1 MVTWLYRG
9 TALVLGIVL
18 LNSSVA
24 QAGDE
29 VLVPLS
35 ERFAPQANT
44 QEVPSFERHVSP
56 LLGRLGC
63 NGRAC
68 HGSFQG
74 RGGFQLS
81 LFGYDFATDH
91 KALTEGEK
99 PRVNLAN
106 PTESMILNKPTNADL
121 HEGGERYKK
130 DGWEYQV
137 LSRWIVAGAK
147 DDSAGHPKLARLEVI
162 PAEITFTQDD
172 QHTSLRAIAHW
183 ADGLKEDVTPLCRF
197 KSNDTEVADVNEAGQ
212 VKSLGQGDTHIIVF
226 YDNGIAPVPVLRPVS
241 AETMAA
247 YPTVPTPTKI
257 DELVVAKLRRLG
269 IVPAETSSD
278 AEYLRRV
285 SLDMTGTLPAAHEV
299 EAFLADATPD
309 KRARKVD
316 ELLERPGYAAW
327 WATRLCDI
335 TGNNPKNGANNAF
348 RDTESRQWYDWIH
361 ARLEKNVPYDEMI
374 AGIVEATGRTDSQ
387 SLEDYC
393 REMTSYVV
401 PEGKANFAERESM
414 PHYWSQR
421 TKRKPEEKA
430 LSFAHAFLGVRIEC
444 AQCHKHPFDQWTKK
458 DFEEFTSFFV
468 GIQYGT
474 PNGDKQAYKAIQE
487 ANGMAGKKGNE
498 LNKMLPQLAKEGK
511 MIPFQEVFV
520 SLKVPNNNKKNKKNQ
535 KKADEPTFDTSKAR
549 VLGGELISFQ
559 QGEDPRKALMD
570 WMRQQ
575 ENPYFAKAIVNR
587 VWAAYFNV
595 GIIEPA
601 DDLSLANPPS
611 NAPLLD
617 WLTREFVAH
626 KYDLKWLH
634 KTIAT
639 SNTYQ
644 ASWRTNATNELD
656 TRNFSHA
663 VMRRMPAEVAV
674 DAMQLATAADS
685 EIANFQTGVAT
696 RAIGP
701 GVGYGKGN
709 GGRGQ
714 VNYALATFGKPARET
729 NCDCER
735 SLAPSLLQTLY
746 LRNDR
751 EMLAMIDRRGGWLE
765 SVARECK
772 LAFTGVSAPVQPGKK
787 GKQAK
792 ATPKLT
798 DVQKSQIAKAL
809 LDKQTQITQRLKNM
823 NQQLGKAKKQKD
835 QDRVKKIEERQ
846 KKVQANL
853 AKIEAQI
860 AQQLQQ
866 QGAKTIAEGTPPE
879 PEADNEVA
887 SNPQPMVEAAAP
899 VVQKPTLLDANLQA
913 ELIKQVYLRSLSRLP
928 SETEQ
933 ARATAHLRDA
943 KDPMS
948 GLRDVFWAVLNTKEF
963 IVNH

>member
-1 MVTWLYRG
+1 MYTWLCRG
-9 TALVLGIVL
+9 TTLVLGIVL
-18 LNSSVA
+18 LQSSVA

-29 VLVPLS
+29 VLLPLS
-35 ERFAPQANT
+35 ERFGPQAT
-44 QEVPSFERHVSP
+44 TEEVPSFERHVSP

-81 LFGYDFATDH
+81 LFGYDFAADH
-91 KALTEGEK
+91 KALTASEK
-99 PRVNLAN
+99 PRVNLAS
-106 PTESMILNKPTNADL
+106 PAESMILNKPTNADV

-137 LSRWIVAGAK
+137 LLRWIVAGSK
-147 DDSAGHPKLARLEVI
+147 DDSADHAKLTRLEVI
-162 PAEITFTQDD
+162 PAEITFTQDE
-172 QHTSLRAIAHW
+172 QQTGLRAIAHW
-183 ADGLKEDVTPLCRF
+183 ADGVKEDVTPLCRF
-197 KSNDTEVADVNEAGQ
+197 KSNDTEVADVSEAGQ

-226 YDNGIAPVPVLRPVS
+226 YDNGITPVPVLRPVS
-241 AETMAA
+241 AEAVAA
-247 YPTVPTPTKI
+247 YPAISTPTKI

-278 AEYLRRV
+278 AEFLRRV
-285 SLDMTGTLPAAHEV
+285 SLDVTGTLPAPQEV

-335 TGNNPKNGANNAF
+335 TGNNPKNAGNNAF
-348 RDTESRQWYDWIH
+348 RDMESRQWYDWIH
-361 ARLEKNVPYDEMI
+361 ARIEKNVPYDELI
-374 AGIVEATGRTDSQ
+374 AGIVEATGRKEAQ

-401 PEGKANFAERESM
+401 PEGEANFADRESM

-444 AQCHKHPFDQWTKK
+444 AQCHKHPFDQWSKK
-458 DFEEFTSFFV
+458 DFEEFTSFFA

-474 PNGDKQAYKAIQE
+474 PNGDKKAYKAIQE
-487 ANGMAGKKGNE
+487 ANGMAGKKNNE
-498 LNKMLPQLAKEGK
+498 LNKLIPQLVKEGK
-511 MIPFQEVFV
+511 MIPFQEVYV
-520 SLKVPNNNKKNKKNQ
+520 SLKAPNNNKKKKNE
-535 KKADEPTFDTSKAR
+535 KKADDPTFDASKAR

-559 QGEDPRKALMD
+559 QGDDPRKALMD

-634 KTIAT
+634 KTIVT

-644 ASWRTNATNELD
+644 ASWRTNPTNELD
-656 TRNFSHA
+656 ARNFSHA

-674 DAMQLATAADS
+674 DAMKLATAADS
-685 EIANFQTGVAT
+685 EIVNFQTGIAS

-701 GVGYGKGN
+701 GAGYEKGQ
-709 GGRGQ
+709 RGQ
-714 VNYALATFGKPARET
+714 ATYALATFGKPARET

-735 SLAPSLLQTLY
+735 SQDPSLLQTLY

-765 SVARECK
+765 SIAREYK
-772 LAFTGVSAPVQPGKK
+772 LAFDGVAAPEQEGKK

-792 ATPKLT
+792 AALKLSAA
-798 DVQKSQIAKAL
+798 QKSQISKEL
-809 LDKQTQITQRLKNM
+809 LDKQTELAQRLKKM
-823 NQQLGKAKKQKD
+823 NQQLAQAKKQNDKD
-835 QDRVKKIEERQ
+835 RLKKIEERQ
-846 KKVQANL
+846 KKAQAQL
-853 AKIEAQI
+853 VKVEKQI
-860 AQQLQQ
+860 AQQLKQQ
-866 QGAKTIAEGTPPE
+866 ATKTIAEGTPPE
-879 PEADNEVA
+879 PETDNELVGKQPPVVVA
-887 SNPQPMVEAAAP
+887 EVAAP
-899 VVQKPTLLDANLQA
+899 VVEKAALLDANLQA

-928 SETEQ
+928 SEAEQ

-948 GLRDVFWAVLNTKEF
+948 GLRDIFWAVLNTKEF